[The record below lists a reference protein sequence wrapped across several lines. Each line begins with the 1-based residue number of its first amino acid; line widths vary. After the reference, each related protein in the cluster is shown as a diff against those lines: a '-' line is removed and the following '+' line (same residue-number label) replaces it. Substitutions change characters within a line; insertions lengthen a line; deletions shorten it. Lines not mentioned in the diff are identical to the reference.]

1 MSYPLAKISVSIN
14 SLLAWLVSVEIRL
27 VQRIASSEITRVII
41 DSVNLGS
48 GPAKHADHRKEK
60 KKRKICNGVS
70 STVVKL
76 CSPRPFFILSLRR
89 RGLSRS
95 GLLTYSFPG
104 MR

>member
-48 GPAKHADHRKEK
+48 GPAKHADHRKGREK
-60 KKRKICNGVS
+60 KKKKKI
-70 STVVKL
+70 
-76 CSPRPFFILSLRR
+76 
-89 RGLSRS
+89 
-95 GLLTYSFPG
+95 
-104 MR
+104 